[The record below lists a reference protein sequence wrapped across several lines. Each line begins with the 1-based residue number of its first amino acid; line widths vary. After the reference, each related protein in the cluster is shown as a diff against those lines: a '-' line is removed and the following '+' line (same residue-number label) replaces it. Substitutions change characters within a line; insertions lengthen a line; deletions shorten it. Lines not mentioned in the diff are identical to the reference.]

1 MQLGQ
6 VTTAG
11 RQVWRWSRTSGTQ
24 PRVVLAVKAA
34 VAAVVAF
41 VLARYMPGVAAD
53 YPYYAPL
60 GAVVAMQST
69 LLSSVRSGVQ
79 TLVGIAIGVGIA
91 GVTMWLGDPGFV
103 AVGIAVG
110 IGVLIGGFRILG
122 EGGSWAP
129 TAAVLVLLVGGSHA
143 EGYSFGYVLQMG
155 VGVVVGL
162 LVNFVAFPPLHFWN
176 AERRINET
184 NVVLAQH
191 LDALADALAGDAE
204 TDTDVWVQRQHRLD
218 REMAE
223 VRERLSAAEES
234 RRGNPRAI
242 RGRNRRR
249 LLADAARFRALERAA
264 WYTTDL
270 TEIVGRSGPASGQL
284 GRIGAAFADRLAAA
298 IRAVARVVQGDGSAE
313 LDDEAV
319 AAIRVVESAMDGGGA
334 SDGMDGNRPSDV
346 TLTSASTVA
355 LWGIVESERRATT

>member
-1 MQLGQ
+1 
-6 VTTAG
+6 
-11 RQVWRWSRTSGTQ
+11 
-24 PRVVLAVKAA
+24 VLAGKAA
-34 VAAVVAF
+34 VAAVIAF
-41 VLARYMPGVAAD
+41 LVARYMPGVAAD

-79 TLVGIAIGVGIA
+79 TLAGIAIGIGIA
-91 GVTMWLGDPGFV
+91 ALTMWLGDPGYI

-143 EGYSFGYVLQMG
+143 EGYSFGYVLQMA
-155 VGVVVGL
+155 VGVSVGL
-162 LVNFVAFPPLHFWN
+162 VVNFVAFPPLHFWN
-176 AERRINET
+176 AERRIAEANA
-184 NVVLAQH
+184 VLAEH
-191 LDALADALAGDAE
+191 LDGLAESLTADEVDQ
-204 TDTDVWVQRQHRLD
+204 DVWVERQHRLD
-218 REMAE
+218 REMAD
-223 VRERLSAAEES
+223 VRERLAAAEES
-234 RRGNPRAI
+234 KRANPRAI

-249 LLADAARFRALERAA
+249 LIADAARFRALERAA

-270 TEIVGRSGPASGQL
+270 TEIVGQSGPVSGQL
-284 GRIGAAFADRLAAA
+284 GRIGAPFADRLAAA
-298 IRAVARVVQGDGSAE
+298 VRCVAAVVRGDGSAE

-319 AAIRVVESAMDGGGA
+319 AAIRVVESAMD
-334 SDGMDGNRPSDV
+334 DGNRNRPSEV

-355 LWGIVESERRATT
+355 LRGIVESERRATA